1 MCGGD
6 LSTRSDDQDEAAI
19 NKRHDIYY
27 NTTDGTLAAAYYFKK
42 LAQEGKTVYIELN
55 GEGTIDAIKEDLLSK
70 LK

>member
-6 LSTRSDDQDEAAI
+6 LKTRPDDLDEAAI

-27 NTTDGTLAAAYYFKK
+27 DDQNGTIVAACYFKDF
-42 LAQEGKTVYIELN
+42 AAEGKTTYITLD
-55 GEGTIDAIKEDLLSK
+55 GTGLIDVIREDLLSK